1 MNWDRVSDWFYDTF
15 IHVPSDA
22 DEERSWE
29 DYETLALIIM
39 REDLGEW
46 GGRAGMDLIKGYLF
60 WAWVNDIDYCTAVF
74 QLRDK
79 MSKGKPEVS

>member
-15 IHVPSDA
+15 VHVPLDV

-29 DYETLALIIM
+29 DYERLALRLIND
-39 REDLGEW
+39 DLGEW
-46 GGRAGMDLIKGYLF
+46 GGRAGMDLIRGYLF
-60 WAWVNDIDYCTAVF
+60 WAWVNDIDYHTAIL

-79 MSKGKPEVS
+79 MSKGISEVS